1 MSIAFPN
8 EPSGTTPLMDWG
20 HNALTG
26 GGWYD
31 IYNGYMTS
39 IISDGTAPLSPSNVL
54 QQRFPQGLVGGYG
67 GGGGNTC
74 PFPTFYPQG
83 LFYGFWMKI
92 DTNYEHHP
100 VLTKIAWIHTRNGNT
115 PQTNNLFMGMAG
127 AGSGLARLSIH
138 WQWADGQPDNSHLG
152 FVGSGYRDS
161 SLTFSH
167 NTWVKVE
174 WLFRA
179 STSLTSRNGLYQ
191 LWMNNTLACNVT
203 DLNTPPLSPDA
214 VSHITIWGGTG
225 TVKSRD
231 SYIWFDH
238 EYAAALS
245 GGAPPPVL
253 VPTISS
259 ITPTSGPVGTP
270 VTIVGSNFA
279 GSVAGN
285 VITLNGVACQT
296 LAASTTQLN
305 TAVPN
310 TGTTGQFTVTTAV
323 GAATSATSFTVTV
336 PDTGGGSG
344 GGTGGGAGT
353 TTYTYSSQYSGTTQ
367 GPVWYYLRGDG
378 TPLNAVSG
386 VWRGDFDLSVWD
398 TAAHPGTTDSVIVKW
413 VAPGYG
419 SARITGSAFDTDLG
433 NTPTGNNAIFTILK
447 NGTDQLYQYTVVNL
461 DSTGQAYDVT
471 TTIAAGDYIYFK
483 VTPVVYNNWA
493 SISMNP
499 VIIYSPQPQEEEEIT
514 LSLARLSAPE
524 FTTSSVT
531 LSIRPTR
538 ATDSIISLVSDLPT
552 TASVPETVTIPANS
566 TSVEVPVELGIAGS
580 AIVTATLGT
589 SSTTTLVVSIP
600 TPDVPVVSPT
610 LSAYTDFLL
619 TYRWF

>member
-1 MSIAFPN
+1 M
-8 EPSGTTPLMDWG
+8 
-20 HNALTG
+20 
-26 GGWYD
+26 
-31 IYNGYMTS
+31 
-39 IISDGTAPLSPSNVL
+39 
-54 QQRFPQGLVGGYG
+54 VGREG
-67 GGGGNTC
+67 C
-74 PFPTFYPQG
+74 
-83 LFYGFWMKI
+83 
-92 DTNYEHHP
+92 
-100 VLTKIAWIHTRNGNT
+100 
-115 PQTNNLFMGMAG
+115 
-127 AGSGLARLSIH
+127 
-138 WQWADGQPDNSHLG
+138 
-152 FVGSGYRDS
+152 
-161 SLTFSH
+161 
-167 NTWVKVE
+167 
-174 WLFRA
+174 
-179 STSLTSRNGLYQ
+179 
-191 LWMNNTLACNVT
+191 
-203 DLNTPPLSPDA
+203 
-214 VSHITIWGGTG
+214 
-225 TVKSRD
+225 
-231 SYIWFDH
+231 
-238 EYAAALS
+238 
-245 GGAPPPVL
+245 
-253 VPTISS
+253 
-259 ITPTSGPVGTP
+259 
-270 VTIVGSNFA
+270 
-279 GSVAGN
+279 
-285 VITLNGVACQT
+285 
-296 LAASTTQLN
+296 
-305 TAVPN
+305 
-310 TGTTGQFTVTTAV
+310 
-323 GAATSATSFTVTV
+323 
-336 PDTGGGSG
+336 
-344 GGTGGGAGT
+344 GT

-531 LSIRPTR
+531 PLHSPDQGHGLHYFCWSVIFQRRP
-538 ATDSIISLVSDLPT
+538 P
-552 TASVPETVTIPANS
+552 VPETVTIPANS

-600 TPDVPVVSPT
+600 TPDVPVVSLRSVPIQIFF
-610 LSAYTDFLL
+610 Y
-619 TYRWF
+619 